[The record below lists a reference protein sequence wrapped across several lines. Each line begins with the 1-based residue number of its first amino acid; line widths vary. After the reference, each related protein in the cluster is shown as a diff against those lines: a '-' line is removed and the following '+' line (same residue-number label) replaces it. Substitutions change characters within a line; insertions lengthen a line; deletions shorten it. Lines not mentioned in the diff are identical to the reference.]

1 MCLLQKKKKNHI
13 FPGQEA
19 RLRFATQPSR
29 CITGDNF
36 ALLSSPRCHQGRRLG
51 SDEDVHATSQHRGK
65 ITPLH
70 QVSVIGVFC
79 LFFFSPLS
87 LQFPSSVTLGRITA
101 RPSSHAA
108 TLRWVL
114 LCRGN
119 KSICYSPFCRA
130 VLLWKAW
137 WRRSRTGS
145 RNGRRRLISWT
156 KTMPKVNEQETYTV
170 NSYSSVCWTGIDACL
185 ASFLSTE
192 YKRSRQEIKRKSLD
206 TIKLQKKA
214 RKGEK
219 KREQVTDD

>member
-1 MCLLQKKKKNHI
+1 MCLLQKKKKNQI

-87 LQFPSSVTLGRITA
+87 LHVS
-101 RPSSHAA
+101 
-108 TLRWVL
+108 L
-114 LCRGN
+114 LCYLGEDYRSTFLSLCHSSLSAFVPW
-119 KSICYSPFCRA
+119 KQIY
-130 VLLWKAW
+130 LL
-137 WRRSRTGS
+137 
-145 RNGRRRLISWT
+145 L
-156 KTMPKVNEQETYTV
+156 
-170 NSYSSVCWTGIDACL
+170 
-185 ASFLSTE
+185 SFLPCSALMEGLVTPLQDRIE
-192 YKRSRQEIKRKSLD
+192 EWKKTANQLD
-206 TIKLQKKA
+206 KDHA
-214 RKGEK
+214 KG
-219 KREQVTDD
+219 